1 MRSRKA
7 RRDHGSHDHQLRQ
20 TQHHPRDW
28 AESTAGN
35 HIANNDLGV
44 FVLQGDN
51 SSECVTPAPTWE
63 SPPPRRHRKK
73 ERSVSSLASSVKT
86 DGRASTARC
95 LASPR
100 GRAASVEQ
108 RPSQRTISS
117 RTKDAELSDSPPGIS
132 CADRSARSAHR
143 AASATSSLTP
153 LVLPT
158 YHRLPPLAHR
168 RRRAQNKKGNPLKQL
183 HSGTHASVLRPENR

>member
-1 MRSRKA
+1 MRDPSA
-7 RRDHGSHDHQLRQ
+7 HVGI
-20 TQHHPRDW
+20 P
-28 AESTAGN
+28 ATA
-35 HIANNDLGV
+35 AT
-44 FVLQGDN
+44 
-51 SSECVTPAPTWE
+51 SEE
-63 SPPPRRHRKK
+63 G
-73 ERSVSSLASSVKT
+73 EVSGQAASLASSVKT

-117 RTKDAELSDSPPGIS
+117 RTKDAELPDSPPGIS

-183 HSGTHASVLRPENR
+183 HSGTRASVLRPVLPSVRTFPPSVYFAASSDALAAIRRVFDALRAPGAAARRGNRWRYAT